1 MSRKN
6 ARKKSYSIALPG
18 FYKILYL
25 IHIAIT
31 ISKNCLFHALAIWRW
46 ICYHLLGFP
55 WERPGFTWYIAVFSP
70 SIPAGKAAFFGNLWW
85 WSGSLWKASG
95 IPLGAVEAA
104 LLWVL
109 PLPYF
114 RAARLFYGPLC
125 SGIRPAAPFG
135 SGARAN
141 GGFFNLIWA
150 CLPFGPYVFVT
161 LI

>member
-6 ARKKSYSIALPG
+6 ARKKSYSMAFPG

-25 IHIAIT
+25 PLVGIT
-31 ISKNCLFHALAIWRW
+31 IFKNCLFHALAIWRW

-55 WERPGFTWYIAVFSP
+55 WERPDFTCYIAVFSP
-70 SIPAGKAAFFGNLWW
+70 SIAAGKRLSSGNLWW

-95 IPLGAVEAA
+95 IPLGAGETA

-109 PLPYF
+109 SLPYF

-125 SGIRPAAPFG
+125 SGIRPAAPYG

-141 GGFFNLIWA
+141 GGLFSLNFA
-150 CLPFGPYVFVT
+150 CQGAYQCFAT
-161 LI
+161 RI